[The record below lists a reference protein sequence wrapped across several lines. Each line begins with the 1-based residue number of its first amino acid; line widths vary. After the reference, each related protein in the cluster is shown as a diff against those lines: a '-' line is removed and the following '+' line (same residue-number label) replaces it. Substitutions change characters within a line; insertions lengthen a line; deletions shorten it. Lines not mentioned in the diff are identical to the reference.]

1 MKPQIR
7 LISIMT
13 DDIKGM
19 LRFYTEVMGFT
30 CDEENNEYIELNHD
44 GVRFALCSKELAYRL
59 SKNES
64 FKEKSSGQ
72 SFELAFW
79 LSTKAEVDSTYN
91 EIVAKG
97 ATPIMEPHDMPWG
110 QRTAM
115 FSDPDGN
122 IHEIYAD

>member
-1 MKPQIR
+1 MKPIIK
-7 LISIMT
+7 LVTIMT
-13 DDIKGM
+13 DNIEVMVK
-19 LRFYTEVMGFT
+19 FYNDVMGFA
-30 CDEENNEYIELNHD
+30 CDDETGSYRELNHN
-44 GVRFALCSKELAYRL
+44 GVRFALCSRCLAYDL

-64 FKEKSSGQ
+64 YHEKASGQ

-79 LSTKAEVDSTYN
+79 LPTKADVDSTYK

-115 FSDPDGN
+115 IADPDGN
-122 IHEIYAD
+122 IQEIYAD